1 MSIDVKKILAN
12 ALLNLCQKQ
21 SLQSITVSQLLKE
34 TGVSR
39 QTFYNHFKD
48 KNDLICYIYD
58 TYIVPDFDEHHM
70 DIDFYESLLQTFQNI
85 KKYHKFMKQACQIEG
100 QNCLKDY
107 IVEHCQQFDLKWHQ
121 NLYGSDPM
129 PDDLKFATIYHA
141 NASSSMTLSWIL
153 SNMPVPCEEIVDMIV
168 QMRGLGMDKLFH
180 SSETSLGSPYQKIDK
195 K

>member
-12 ALLNLCQKQ
+12 ALLNLCHKQ

-180 SSETSLGSPYQKIDK
+180 SSENYLGSPYQKIDK

>member
-21 SLQSITVSQLLKE
+21 SLQSITVSQLIKE

-180 SSETSLGSPYQKIDK
+180 SSENYLGSPYQKIDK

>member
-121 NLYGSDPM
+121 NLYGSDSM

-180 SSETSLGSPYQKIDK
+180 SSENYLGSPYQKIDK

>member
-121 NLYGSDPM
+121 NLYGSDSM

-180 SSETSLGSPYQKIDK
+180 LSENSLGSPYQKIDK

>member
-121 NLYGSDPM
+121 NLYRSNPM

-180 SSETSLGSPYQKIDK
+180 SSENYLGSPYQKIDK

>member
-85 KKYHKFMKQACQIEG
+85 KNYHKFMKQACQIEG

-180 SSETSLGSPYQKIDK
+180 SSENYLGSPYQKIDK

>member
-107 IVEHCQQFDLKWHQ
+107 IVEYCQQFDLKWHQ

-180 SSETSLGSPYQKIDK
+180 SSENYLGSPYQKIDK

>member
-58 TYIVPDFDEHHM
+58 TYIVPNFDEHHM

-153 SNMPVPCEEIVDMIV
+153 SNMLVPCEEIVDMIV

-180 SSETSLGSPYQKIDK
+180 SSENYLGSPYQKIDK

>member
-39 QTFYNHFKD
+39 QTFYNHYID
-48 KNDLICYIYD
+48 KNDFICYIYD

-121 NLYGSDPM
+121 NLYGSNPM

-180 SSETSLGSPYQKIDK
+180 SSENSLGSPYQKIDK

>member
-121 NLYGSDPM
+121 NLYGSDSM

-180 SSETSLGSPYQKIDK
+180 SSENSLGSPYQKIDK

>member
-21 SLQSITVSQLLKE
+21 SLQPITVSQLLKE

-180 SSETSLGSPYQKIDK
+180 SSENYLGSPYQKIDK

>member
-58 TYIVPDFDEHHM
+58 TYIVPNFDEHHM

-180 SSETSLGSPYQKIDK
+180 SSENYLGSPYQKIDK

>member
-180 SSETSLGSPYQKIDK
+180 SSENYLGSPYQKIDK

>member
-58 TYIVPDFDEHHM
+58 TYIVPDFDESHM
-70 DIDFYESLLQTFQNI
+70 NIDFYESLLQTFQNI

-180 SSETSLGSPYQKIDK
+180 SSENSLGSPYQKIDK

>member
-48 KNDLICYIYD
+48 KNDLICYKNKN
-58 TYIVPDFDEHHM
+58 YIVPDFDEHHM
-70 DIDFYESLLQTFQNI
+70 DIDFYESLLQTFHNI
-85 KKYHKFMKQACQIEG
+85 KKYHKFMKQACQMEG

-121 NLYGSDPM
+121 NLYGSKPM

-153 SNMPVPCEEIVDMIV
+153 YSMHVPCEEIVDMIV

-180 SSETSLGSPYQKIDK
+180 SNENSLESPYQKIDK

>member
-12 ALLNLCQKQ
+12 DLLNLCQKQ

-180 SSETSLGSPYQKIDK
+180 SSEKYLGSPYQKIDK

>member
-180 SSETSLGSPYQKIDK
+180 LSENSLGSPYQKIDK

>member
-70 DIDFYESLLQTFQNI
+70 DIDSYESLIQTFQNI

-180 SSETSLGSPYQKIDK
+180 SSENSLGSPYQKIDK

>member
-48 KNDLICYIYD
+48 KNDLIYYIYD
-58 TYIVPDFDEHHM
+58 TYIVPDFDESHM
-70 DIDFYESLLQTFQNI
+70 NIDFYESLLQTFHNI
-85 KKYHKFMKQACQIEG
+85 KKYHKFMKQACQMEG

-121 NLYGSDPM
+121 NLYGSKPM

-153 SNMPVPCEEIVDMIV
+153 SNMPVPCEDIVDMIV

-180 SSETSLGSPYQKIDK
+180 SNENSLESPYQKIDK

>member
-12 ALLNLCQKQ
+12 ALLNLCHKQ

-180 SSETSLGSPYQKIDK
+180 SSANYLGSPYQKIDK

>member
-85 KKYHKFMKQACQIEG
+85 KKYHKFMKEACQIEG

-180 SSETSLGSPYQKIDK
+180 SSENYLGSPYQKIDK

>member
-58 TYIVPDFDEHHM
+58 TYIVPNFDEHHM

-100 QNCLKDY
+100 RNCLKDY

-180 SSETSLGSPYQKIDK
+180 SSENYLGSPYQKIDK

>member
-48 KNDLICYIYD
+48 KNDLICYVYD

-121 NLYGSDPM
+121 NLYRSNPM

-180 SSETSLGSPYQKIDK
+180 SSENYLGSPYQKIDK

>member
-1 MSIDVKKILAN
+1 MDPYQILGISPNASDDEVKHAYRTL
-12 ALLNLCQKQ
+12 
-21 SLQSITVSQLLKE
+21 SLS
-34 TGVSR
+34 
-39 QTFYNHFKD
+39 
-48 KNDLICYIYD
+48 LIHIYIYD
-58 TYIVPDFDEHHM
+58 TYIVPNFDEHHM

-180 SSETSLGSPYQKIDK
+180 SSENYLGSPYQKIDK

>member
-48 KNDLICYIYD
+48 KNDLICYIYN
-58 TYIVPDFDEHHM
+58 TYIVPNFDEHHM

-180 SSETSLGSPYQKIDK
+180 SSENYLGSPYQKIDK

>member
-180 SSETSLGSPYQKIDK
+180 SSENYVGSPYQKIDK

>member
-85 KKYHKFMKQACQIEG
+85 KKYHKHPPKGKTFC
-100 QNCLKDY
+100 
-107 IVEHCQQFDLKWHQ
+107 
-121 NLYGSDPM
+121 
-129 PDDLKFATIYHA
+129 
-141 NASSSMTLSWIL
+141 
-153 SNMPVPCEEIVDMIV
+153 
-168 QMRGLGMDKLFH
+168 
-180 SSETSLGSPYQKIDK
+180 
-195 K
+195 

>member
-58 TYIVPDFDEHHM
+58 TYIVPNFDEHHM

-180 SSETSLGSPYQKIDK
+180 SSENSLGSPYQKIDK

>member
-58 TYIVPDFDEHHM
+58 TYIVPNFDEHHM

-129 PDDLKFATIYHA
+129 SDDLKFATIYHA

-180 SSETSLGSPYQKIDK
+180 SSENYLGSPYQKIDK